1 MSLAHF
7 ERNTRMVKLGRRWY
21 TVGPVSVL
29 RCFQL
34 MEALGEYASI
44 LPVGDDA
51 KLMHLIS
58 VFGLDA
64 LTPLVP
70 TLVARPDVMPR
81 KWYWFSRIDM
91 DEWRRQLARDTKRIK
106 PAQIEA
112 LVEAL
117 QQCNDVEYIWK
128 AMQPSTSGSGKLTM
142 SDCVEQIA
150 QRYGRFPN
158 EVLSLPMAEFL
169 EIWDSIDRTN
179 RVVHGDTPTKN
190 NTPDKPLRPPDARDL
205 TAKERANLTRTFK
218 RFGVN

>member
-44 LPVGDDA
+44 LPTDDNT
-51 KLMHLIS
+51 KLTHLMS

-70 TLVARPDVMPR
+70 LLVAEPVRP
-81 KWYWFSRIDM
+81 
-91 DEWRRQLARDTKRIK
+91 RDKKRIK
-106 PAQIEA
+106 PAQIDA

-117 QQCNDVEYIWK
+117 QQCNDVDYIWK

-158 EVLSLPMAEFL
+158 EVLALPMAEFL

-179 RVVHGDTPTKN
+179 RVVHGDTPTKS

-205 TAKERANLTRTFK
+205 TAKERANLNKTFQ

>member
-34 MEALGEYASI
+34 LEALGEYASI

-51 KLMHLIS
+51 KLTHMIS

-70 TLVARPDVMPR
+70 LLVAEPVRP
-81 KWYWFSRIDM
+81 
-91 DEWRRQLARDTKRIK
+91 RDKKRIT
-106 PAQIEA
+106 AQQIEA

-158 EVLSLPMAEFL
+158 EILSLPMAEFL

-179 RVVHGDTPTKN
+179 RVVNDAPTKD
-190 NTPDKPLRPPDARDL
+190 NTPDKPIRPPDARDL
-205 TAKERANLTRTFK
+205 TPQERANLTRTFK